1 MEKGLKIVRRK
12 NTLVITGDIG
22 SDLEWKQ
29 QSISIRQDFHEES
42 IVTVTFKVPTKKL
55 LDIQVM
61 ED

>member
-22 SDLEWKQ
+22 SNLEWKQ
-29 QSISIRQDFHEES
+29 QSISIRQDLNDES